1 MIKINLAPTAKKG
14 KAPKPKA
21 AKAALPGIK
30 LPPIQSTII
39 YIVGIA
45 LTLAIIIIF
54 LLIHS
59 FKIRSLNGDI
69 RNLQGKLDELKVYVQ
84 TVDSLEKREK
94 QLADLIS
101 PIRDLNRNRFFV
113 AHVMDEISSRIPEFT
128 WLTSLDINGT
138 NSTLGI
144 KGTTASN
151 LLVADFM
158 NRLEESPYI
167 NNVDLTVLEKK
178 TVEKQEMMEFTLTAS
193 IGFNPADT
201 LAGRTK

>member
-21 AKAALPGIK
+21 AKAAIPGIK
-30 LPPIQSTII
+30 IPPIKSTVI
-39 YIVGIA
+39 YIIGIVLVVIIIA
-45 LTLAIIIIF
+45 LF
-54 LLIHS
+54 LVIQS
-59 FKIRSLNGDI
+59 GKMGSLN
-69 RNLQGKLDELKVYVQ
+69 RNINSLQAKLSELRVYVQ

-94 QLADLIS
+94 QLGDWIS
-101 PIRDLNRNRFFV
+101 PIRTLNRNRFFV

-128 WLTSLDINGT
+128 WLTSLDINGA
-138 NSTLGI
+138 SSSLGI

-158 NRLEESPYI
+158 NRLEESAYI

-178 TVEKQEMMEFTLTAS
+178 TVEKQEMMEFTLTAN
-193 IGFNPADT
+193 IGVDT
-201 LAGRTK
+201 LSGRTK

>member
-14 KAPKPKA
+14 KATKPKA
-21 AKAALPGIK
+21 AKAAGPGIK
-30 LPPIQSTII
+30 LPPIQSTVI
-39 YIVGIA
+39 YIIGIVVVALIVGFILIA
-45 LTLAIIIIF
+45 
-54 LLIHS
+54 HS
-59 FKIRSLNGDI
+59 MKINNINRNISSL
-69 RNLQGKLDELKVYVQ
+69 QSKLNELRVYVQ

-94 QLADLIS
+94 QLGDIIT
-101 PIRDLNRNRFFV
+101 PIRDLNRNRFFI

-128 WLTSLDINGT
+128 WITSLDINAGG
-138 NSTLGI
+138 SSLGI

-151 LLVADFM
+151 LLVAEFM

-193 IGFNPADT
+193 IGVDT
-201 LAGRTK
+201 LSGRKK

>member
-14 KAPKPKA
+14 KATKPKA
-21 AKAALPGIK
+21 AKTAGPGIK
-30 LPPIQSTII
+30 LPPIQSTVI
-39 YIVGIA
+39 YIIGIVVVALIVGFILIA
-45 LTLAIIIIF
+45 
-54 LLIHS
+54 HS
-59 FKIRSLNGDI
+59 MKINNINRNISSL
-69 RNLQGKLDELKVYVQ
+69 QSKLNELRVYVQ

-94 QLADLIS
+94 QLGDIIT
-101 PIRDLNRNRFFV
+101 PIRDLNRNRFFI

-128 WLTSLDINGT
+128 WITSLDINAGG
-138 NSTLGI
+138 SSLGI

-151 LLVADFM
+151 LLVAEFM

-193 IGFNPADT
+193 IGVDT
-201 LAGRTK
+201 LSGRKK